1 MNVIT
6 YPQIYKLQKCLFL
19 KHLERIF
26 KNKNIY
32 FICTALQ
39 FAFFDIEFYIID
51 PPSGSYLENSFFLIY
66 TILLY
71 EGIM

>member
-32 FICTALQ
+32 FICIALQ

-51 PPSGSYLENSFFLIY
+51 LIPLQAH
-66 TILLY
+66 I
-71 EGIM
+71 